1 MRGKGGWFL
10 RQITMIMAYSILNV
24 TVAYSETP
32 ILTVYHYKRVLKAC
46 DYSYIVSSAC
56 NLRRHWAKS
65 VGRVKRIF
73 CFTGAIDV
81 LKGAVVRRPIG
92 A

>member
-1 MRGKGGWFL
+1 MYREN
-10 RQITMIMAYSILNV
+10 S
-24 TVAYSETP
+24 
-32 ILTVYHYKRVLKAC
+32 ILTVYHYERVLKAC
-46 DYSYIVSSAC
+46 DHSDIVSSAC
-56 NLRRHWAKS
+56 NLRRHWEES
-65 VGRVKRIF
+65 VAGRVKRIF